1 MKLIPRL
8 KPYFDHKEVIA
19 ALTPTSGI
27 IERFEQSFAQKFEC
41 SYGVMFPYGR
51 SGLYSLLKIWDLKDA
66 EVIIPAYSCVVVPHA
81 VVLSGN
87 VPVFVDCGKGS
98 FNMDIEGMRHAI
110 TRKTRVVIPTHLFG
124 YPMDVN
130 AVDAIVRDAEKKYGH
145 KIYVVQDCAHSFGSK
160 WDGELVTK
168 YGDAALFGLNISKTV
183 SSIFGGMV
191 ITNNNQI
198 AEELR
203 SFREKNFKRR
213 GFVKTFKRFLYL
225 LSTYFT
231 FNSYIYYWVNKL
243 ERYGLIDRFVKYY
256 DESEIEFPSDWDEMP
271 IETEARVGLANLE
284 KYDEIIKRRIE
295 SAQEYFEY
303 FKNNSE
309 IRLLPYNK
317 GVTFSHF
324 VALVENRDQCLQ
336 EYLRKGIQ
344 LGWLIEYNIPEMK
357 AYGAHRP
364 EEFPTAAR
372 YARTTINLPV
382 WGGAKIAETVI
393 KNIM

>member
-8 KPYFDHKEVIA
+8 KPYFNQREVIA
-19 ALTPTSGI
+19 ALTPTSGN
-27 IERFEQSFAQKFEC
+27 IERFEKSFAQKFGC
-41 SYGVMFPYGR
+41 SHGVMFPYGR

-87 VPVFVDCGKGS
+87 APVFVDCGKGS
-98 FNMDIEGMRHAI
+98 FNMDIEGIRHAI
-110 TRKTRVVIPTHLFG
+110 TEKTRVIIPTHLFG

-145 KIYVVQDCAHSFGSK
+145 KIYIVQDCAHSFGSK
-160 WDGELVTK
+160 WDGELVAK
-168 YGDAALFGLNISKTV
+168 YGDAALFGLNISKTI
-183 SSIFGGMV
+183 SSIFGGM
-191 ITNNNQI
+191 IISNNNQI

-203 SFREKNFKRR
+203 SFREKKFKRR
-213 GFVKTFKRFLYL
+213 GFAKTFKRFLYL
-225 LSTYFT
+225 LSVYFA

-256 DESEIEFPSDWDEMP
+256 DESEIAFPSDWNDMP
-271 IETEARVGLANLE
+271 IEIEARVGLANLG

-309 IRLLPYNK
+309 IRLPPYNK

-336 EYLRKGIQ
+336 EYLGKGIQ